1 MCAELQSGMKIGDK
15 GNVLLKFNAATT
27 RDAHHIVDISLVK
40 VRYCTSVLLT
50 DLFFY
55 KCDLDSQ
62 SQSSLSSSQ
71 DSVSVP
77 GQSHR
82 GLSDL
87 WKNPL
92 YHPVPLPAFKF
103 SPVAPSFDVDIHA
116 ENDKT
121 FANSPKK
128 SWVCCVIKGIT
139 DTTRFF
145 FLISFHNKQ

>member
-1 MCAELQSGMKIGDK
+1 MCELRSGMKIGDK

-87 WKNPL
+87 
-92 YHPVPLPAFKF
+92 
-103 SPVAPSFDVDIHA
+103 
-116 ENDKT
+116 
-121 FANSPKK
+121 
-128 SWVCCVIKGIT
+128 
-139 DTTRFF
+139 
-145 FLISFHNKQ
+145 